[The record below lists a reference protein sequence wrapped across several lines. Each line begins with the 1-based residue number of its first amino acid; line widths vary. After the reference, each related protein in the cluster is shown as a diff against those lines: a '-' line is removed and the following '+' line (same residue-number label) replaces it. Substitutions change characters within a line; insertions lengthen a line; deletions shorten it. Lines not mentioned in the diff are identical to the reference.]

1 MASASYIGT
10 GPPDRD
16 PTITDDGVT
25 TAKIQDDA
33 VTTAKIDSGAVGTT
47 EIANNAVDGTKIALT
62 GNVQGNVM
70 YYSGT
75 DWVILAPGTSGEALK
90 TSGAGA
96 NPSWGAVSSTG
107 DFADGGD
114 TATANRT
121 LGNNDNFAMGFET
134 NAINWLNINTD
145 GIPEITGGL
154 SANKDTAGV
163 GTTLSA
169 GIDASVTT
177 IPITSSTGFP
187 ATGTVGVG
195 TEEITYTG
203 VAGNTLT
210 GATRAANST
219 TAASHLS
226 AAAIGIVFSTPS
238 NYNALSAGPVGIAVG
253 STITLGTD
261 STWTVV

>member
-1 MASASYIGT
+1 MANDSYIGT

-16 PTITDDGVT
+16 PTVSDDSVS

-33 VTTAKIDSGAVGTT
+33 VTNAKID
-47 EIANNAVDGTKIALT
+47 NNAVDGAQIALT

-70 YYSGT
+70 YYNGT

-96 NPSWGAVSSTG
+96 NPTWGAVSSTG
-107 DFADGGD
+107 DFANGGD

-121 LGNNDNFAMGFET
+121 LGNNDNYAMGFET
-134 NAINWLNINTD
+134 NAITWLNINTD
-145 GIPEITGGL
+145 GIPQITGGL
-154 SANKDTAGV
+154 SANFDTAGV
-163 GTTLSA
+163 GTTLSS
-169 GIDASVTT
+169 GIDVSVTT

-210 GATRAANST
+210 GATRGANST
-219 TAASHLS
+219 TAAAHLS
-226 AAAIGIVFSTPS
+226 AAAIGTVFSTPS

-261 STWTVV
+261 SVWTVV

>member
-1 MASASYIGT
+1 MANTSYIGV
-10 GPPDRD
+10 GPADRD
-16 PTITDDGVT
+16 PTVSDLSVT
-25 TAKIQDDA
+25 EGKIANDA
-33 VTTAKIDSGAVGTT
+33 VTTTKIAD
-47 EIANNAVDGTKIALT
+47 NAVDGAKIALT

-70 YYSGT
+70 YYNGT

-96 NPSWGAVSSTG
+96 NPTWGAVSSTG
-107 DFADGGD
+107 DFANGGD

-121 LGNNDNFAMGFET
+121 LGNNDNYSMGFET

-145 GIPEITGGL
+145 GIPQITGGL
-154 SANKDTAGV
+154 SANFDTAGV
-163 GTTLSA
+163 GSTLSA

-195 TEEITYTG
+195 TEQITYTG

-210 GATRAANST
+210 GATRGANST
-219 TAASHLS
+219 TAAAHLS
-226 AAAIGIVFSTPS
+226 AAAIGTVFSTPS
-238 NYNALSAGPVGIAVG
+238 NYNALSAGPVGVAVG
-253 STITLGTD
+253 ATITLGTD
-261 STWTVV
+261 SVWTVV